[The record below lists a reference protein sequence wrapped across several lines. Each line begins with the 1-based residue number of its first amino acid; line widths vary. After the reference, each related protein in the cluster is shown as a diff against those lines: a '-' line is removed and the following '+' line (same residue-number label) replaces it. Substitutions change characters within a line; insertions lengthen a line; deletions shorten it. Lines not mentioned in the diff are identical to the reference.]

1 MATDADSLTNPNGD
15 GGLAVHFRHA
25 FRRFAQIASI
35 YMGSSVA
42 FALAVGL
49 VVGWAIAGPYY
60 KYSDSWELIIN
71 TTTTIITFLMVFLI
85 QNTQN
90 RDGMAIQ
97 LKLDELLRALEGAR
111 SSLVDL
117 ENQSDEEMKKLQH
130 EFASLSHADCEPVS
144 NASGIREHEARANG
158 PTAK

>member
-1 MATDADSLTNPNGD
+1 MADGNSLASRREEQS
-15 GGLAVHFRHA
+15 LAICFRHA
-25 FRRFAQIASI
+25 FRQFAQLASN

-42 FALAVGL
+42 FALALGL
-49 VVGWAIAGPYY
+49 VIGWAIAGPFYD
-60 KYSDSWELIIN
+60 YSDSWELIIN

-111 SSLVDL
+111 NSLVDL
-117 ENQSDEEMKKLQH
+117 ENLSDEEMKKLKR
-130 EFASLSHADCEPVS
+130 EFASLSQVECERTPS
-144 NASGIREHEARANG
+144 PSGNREHEARANR
-158 PTAK
+158 PAAK

>member
-1 MATDADSLTNPNGD
+1 MATDGNSLASPNEDASLT
-15 GGLAVHFRHA
+15 VIFRHA
-25 FRRFAQIASI
+25 FRRFAQLASF
-35 YMGSSVA
+35 YMGSSGA
-42 FALAVGL
+42 FALALGL
-49 VVGWAIAGPYY
+49 VVGWAIAGPFYD
-60 KYSDSWELIIN
+60 YSDSWELIIN

-111 SSLVDL
+111 NSLVDL
-117 ENQSDEEMKKLQH
+117 ENLSDEDMKKLQR
-130 EFASLSHADCEPVS
+130 EFASLSRTECGPVPNS
-144 NASGIREHEARANG
+144 AGDREHETRANG